1 MIMDI
6 YINGQVSWT
15 LLEEIKEYN
24 PHLPALIFTG
34 YGIKEAL
41 HSSLVDGYV
50 IKSSELD
57 ELKKKIKEILVKN
70 NHLADK
76 KG

>member
-1 MIMDI
+1 
-6 YINGQVSWT
+6 
-15 LLEEIKEYN
+15 LEENKEHN
-24 PHLPALIFTG
+24 PRLPALIFTG
-34 YGIKEAL
+34 HGIKEAL
-41 HSSLVDGYV
+41 HSSLVDGHV

-57 ELKKKIKEILVKN
+57 ELKKRIKEMLVKN